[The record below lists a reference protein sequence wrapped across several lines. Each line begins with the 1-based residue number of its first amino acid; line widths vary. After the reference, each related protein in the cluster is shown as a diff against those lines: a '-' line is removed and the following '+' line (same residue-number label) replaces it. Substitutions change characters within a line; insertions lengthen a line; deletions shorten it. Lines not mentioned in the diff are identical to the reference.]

1 MTQTRLITLTDPRA
15 PAAEAF
21 RTLRTN
27 LMYSS
32 VDRALTTILVTSPAE
47 ADDKSVVLANLAVT
61 FAQAGNRTILVDA
74 DLRRPEQQSI
84 WGVSNER
91 GLSTMMLDD
100 KALADPPLIQ
110 SEVANLWLLPTGPL
124 PPVPADVLSS
134 PRMSEIIGLLKARAS
149 YILFDSPPV
158 LAASDAALLGSRL
171 DGVLIVVRAG
181 HTRRDHTAR
190 ARQALDRV
198 HARILGA
205 VLSNAP
211 RENSGKYG

>member
-32 VDRALTTILVTSPAE
+32 VDKALTTILVTSPAE
-47 ADDKSVVLANLAVT
+47 ADDKSVTLANLAVT

-74 DLRRPEQQSI
+74 DLRRPDQHQI
-84 WGVSNER
+84 WGINNDR

-100 KALADPPLIQ
+100 KALADPPLVQ

-134 PRMSEIIGLLKARAS
+134 PRMSEIIGVLKARAS
-149 YILFDSPPV
+149 FILFDSPPV

>member
-1 MTQTRLITLTDPRA
+1 MTQTKLITLTDPRA
-15 PAAEAF
+15 AAAEAF

-47 ADDKSVVLANLAVT
+47 GDEKSIVLANLAVT

-74 DLRRPEQQSI
+74 DLRRPQQHQI
-84 WGVSNER
+84 WGANNER

-100 KALADPPLIQ
+100 KAIADPPLATT
-110 SEVANLWLLPTGPL
+110 EVSNLWLLPTGPL

-134 PRMSEIIGLLKARAS
+134 PRMSEIIGVLKARAAF
-149 YILFDSPPV
+149 ILFDSPPV

-198 HARILGA
+198 HARVLGA
-205 VLSNAP
+205 VLSDAP